1 MQPDTIGAAGKSWI
15 MSVRVDPALQ
25 TIGVATLALLLS
37 AGGVFAQASAPA
49 SWPTSKA
56 AAPATPSADQILDKY
71 VQASGGRAA
80 WQKLHSRV
88 SKGTVDVPA
97 ASASGTVEV
106 REKAPDRV
114 LITVNIAGTVFT
126 QGFDGTVGW
135 SNDPQNGVREQTGPE
150 LAETKRDADFYHAL
164 DFRKLYPK
172 ISVAGTDKV
181 GDKSAYVIEATPAEG
196 GDPDKVYFDAQT
208 GLLVRAVTQHHN
220 PDGSVEPFQEDFE
233 DYRTQDGV
241 TIPFTIHQTNPQM
254 SFTIKID
261 EVRHNVELDDAEFH
275 KPAAQ

>member
-1 MQPDTIGAAGKSWI
+1 MNIRLD
-15 MSVRVDPALQ
+15 SVLRKARVA
-25 TIGVATLALLLS
+25 VFALLAS
-37 AGGVFAQASAPA
+37 VACAFAQSSAPTAQPAPKASATA
-49 SWPTSKA
+49 G
-56 AAPATPSADQILDKY
+56 PSVDQILDRY
-71 VQASGGRAA
+71 LDASGGRAA

-88 SKGTVDVPA
+88 SKGTVDVPTA
-97 ASASGTVEV
+97 GASGTVEV
-106 REKAPDRV
+106 HEKAPDRV
-114 LITVNIAGTVFT
+114 LITVNIAGTSFT

-135 SNDPQNGVREQTGPE
+135 SNDPQNGVREQTGAE

-172 ISVAGTDKV
+172 ASAAGTERI
-181 GDKSAYVIEATPAEG
+181 GDKSAYAIEATPAEG
-196 GDPDKVYFDAQT
+196 GDPDKVYFDVQT
-208 GLLVRAVTQHHN
+208 GLLIRAITQHHN
-220 PDGSVEPFQEDFE
+220 PDGSVEPFQEDFD

-261 EVRHNVELDDAEFH
+261 EVHHNVELSNAEFN